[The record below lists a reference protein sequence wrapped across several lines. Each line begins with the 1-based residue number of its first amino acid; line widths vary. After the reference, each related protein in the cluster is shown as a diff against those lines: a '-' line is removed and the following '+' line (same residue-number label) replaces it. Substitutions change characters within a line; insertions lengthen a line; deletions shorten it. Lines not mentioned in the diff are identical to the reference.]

1 MRFFVLTILLPN
13 LVACAYG
20 LGVETAKPT
29 LYIAGDSTAA
39 VDDGNPA
46 LLGWGAK
53 IGEYLDIP
61 VVNDAVSGSTA
72 RSFSEQGYCAYAS
85 RHPRI
90 TITDATRIDL
100 VADIIDAVRPRDIV
114 VIEFGHNDNQTF
126 ADSPST
132 ADCPGASLATTCDV
146 YGIT

>member
-1 MRFFVLTILLPN
+1 M
-13 LVACAYG
+13 ACAYS
-20 LGVETAKPT
+20 VETAKPT

-39 VDDGNPA
+39 ADDGNPA

-53 IGEYLDIP
+53 IRGYLDIP

-72 RSFSEQGYCAYAS
+72 RSFSEQGYCAFAS
-85 RHPRI
+85 RRPRVTIIDAI
-90 TITDATRIDL
+90 TIDL
-100 VADIIDAVRPRDIV
+100 VADIIDAVRSRDIV

-132 ADCPGASLATTCDV
+132 ADCPGAGLTMTCDV
-146 YGIT
+146 YEIIWFRLALS